1 MGRTSENDV
10 VLHDHGVSRQHARI
24 VLRDGQYFA
33 EDIGSS
39 NGTALNG
46 NLLKGEQLL
55 RDGDRLGVGPVEFTF
70 LWVPPDGDVDA
81 TRPIRRVAP
90 QPSVVLERPDQEY
103 LPTGELPAV
112 APVAPASSNPPSGKR
127 PLVAPVAPLPIIPS
141 LASLSESAPPSTKR
155 PSVPPVPQVLVPPP
169 ALPQEDRTALDL
181 APVVVVPVLTSRPLP
196 PPVLPLE
203 DHTEVLPPAG
213 AHLAGLPPALPVE
226 ERTEVLLSVSPALI
240 GLPLSPPVEERTDV
254 LLTLS
259 PALIGLPLSPPVEER
274 TDVLL
279 ATVSPPIATA
289 MPPGLLEESI
299 PEERTEL
306 ALPTLAAVGLLDG
319 PVDEDSTRPIV
330 RLPKPAGALAPGVE
344 DAPTLAPP
352 PVAKASPAPG
362 ASAADRARERR
373 ELARS
378 RGGQLLLG
386 WRGLSL
392 PRKLLTGAVLLLV
405 LGGVSAGLA
414 AVFLPGGAG
423 LGGSRVEPT
432 SLGLEAVAD
441 SFGLGEGVRW
451 AHPDQKS
458 FEFQFVAPTRAVALL
473 HYQASSVSKE
483 EVALVLNGVNLGW
496 VPPDTT
502 TTAER
507 ELEHILPASAL
518 KRGVVNT
525 FAFDNVRNPPGNE
538 TWRVWNLRLE
548 IIPVPELPPE
558 QLLEQAREYAS
569 TGRRFFD
576 SKGVGAENL
585 FRAWQQFRFAWITL
599 EALDTRPELYE
610 DVRYQLSQV
619 SSELDHQCAQLML
632 EFQRS
637 VQFRSAKKARAALQ
651 EVSRRF
657 PTTEHRCHNLAKEKA
672 FEHEL

>member
-24 VLRDGQYFA
+24 VLRDGQYYA

-46 NLLKGEQLL
+46 SLLKGEKLL
-55 RDGDRLGVGPVEFTF
+55 RDGDRIGVGPVEFTF

-81 TRPIRRVAP
+81 TRPIRRVPP
-90 QPSVVLERPDQEY
+90 QPSVVLEQPDQEY

-112 APVAPASSNPPSGKR
+112 APVAPSSSNPPSGKR
-127 PLVAPVAPLPIIPS
+127 PLVAPAAPLPILPS
-141 LASLSESAPPSTKR
+141 LASLSELAPPASKR
-155 PSVPPVPQVLVPPP
+155 PSVPPVPPVLVPPP
-169 ALPQEDRTALDL
+169 APPQEDRTELNL

-196 PPVLPLE
+196 PPVLPRE
-203 DHTEVLPPAG
+203 EHTEVLPPAG
-213 AHLAGLPPALPVE
+213 AHGAAMPPELPVE
-226 ERTEVLLSVSPALI
+226 ERTEVQ
-240 GLPLSPPVEERTDV
+240 
-254 LLTLS
+254 LTLS
-259 PALIGLPLSPPVEER
+259 PSLLGVPLAPPVEER

-279 ATVSPPIATA
+279 AAVSPPIATA

-319 PVDEDSTRPIV
+319 PVDEDFTRPIV
-330 RLPKPAGALAPGVE
+330 RPAKPAAALAPAVE

-352 PVAKASPAPG
+352 PVTKAAPAPG
-362 ASAADRARERR
+362 ATAADRARERR

-378 RGGQLLLG
+378 RGGQLVLG

-405 LGGVSAGLA
+405 LGGVSVGLA
-414 AVFLPGGAG
+414 AVFLPGGTG
-423 LGGSRVEPT
+423 LGGSRVEPS
-432 SLGLEAVAD
+432 SLGLEAVTD

-451 AHPDQKS
+451 EHPDQKS

-473 HYQASSVSKE
+473 HYQASGVSKE

-518 KRGVVNT
+518 KRGIVNT
-525 FAFDNVRNPPGNE
+525 FAFDNVRNPPGSE